1 MVLQVA
7 VPMVL
12 VQLAGGVFRIARNP
26 KVMAKLKDYGATVIK
41 EVPKS
46 KSGKLKPVKTQKQFE
61 KLLKEREPSKAEQ
74 IRNMFVKSNRRVKK
88 DSPGRTNVREGIN
101 TGVTRVAGRGRGERV
116 KGTAVGIPLGV
127 AGTVGVGAI
136 VKTVADKRKERI
148 ERAKAKRNKPLSR
161 PKNIKEQKTTT
172 IRKGD
177 TYTSLA
183 KRYDTTVKKLQE
195 LNPYPDKKLPIGKT
209 IKLR

>member
-12 VQLAGGVFRIARNP
+12 VKLAGSVFRIARNP

-74 IRNMFVKSNRRVKK
+74 IGNMFVRRNRKVKK
-88 DSPGRTNVREGIN
+88 DSPGRTNVKEGIN
-101 TGVTRVAGRGRGERV
+101 TGVTRVAGRGRGEQV
-116 KGTAVGIPLGV
+116 KGAAKGV
-127 AGTVGVGAI
+127 AGVVGVGAI

-148 ERAKAKRNKPLSR
+148 ERAKAKRNKPLPR
-161 PKNIKEQKTTT
+161 PKNITEQKTTT

-183 KRYDTTVKKLQE
+183 KRFDTTVKKLQE
-195 LNPYPDKKLPIGKT
+195 LNPYPDKNLPIGKT
-209 IKLR
+209 IRLR

>member
-26 KVMAKLKDYGATVIK
+26 KVMSQLKKYGATVIK

-74 IRNMFVKSNRRVKK
+74 IGNMFVRRNRRVKK

-101 TGVTRVAGRGRGERV
+101 TGVTRVAGRGRGEQV
-116 KGTAVGIPLGV
+116 KGAVKGV
-127 AGTVGVGAI
+127 AAGAAGAVGVGAI

-148 ERAKAKRNKPLSR
+148 ERAKAKRNKPLPR
-161 PKNIKEQKTTT
+161 PKNITEQKTTT

-183 KRYDTTVKKLQE
+183 KRYDTTVKKLRE
-195 LNPYPDKKLPIGKT
+195 LNPYTDTKLPIGKT

>member
-74 IRNMFVKSNRRVKK
+74 IGNMFVRRNRRVKK
-88 DSPGRTNVREGIN
+88 DSPGRTNVKEGIN
-101 TGVTRVAGRGRGERV
+101 TGVTRVAGRGRGEQV
-116 KGTAVGIPLGV
+116 KGVAKGA
-127 AGTVGVGAI
+127 AGTAGVVGVGAI